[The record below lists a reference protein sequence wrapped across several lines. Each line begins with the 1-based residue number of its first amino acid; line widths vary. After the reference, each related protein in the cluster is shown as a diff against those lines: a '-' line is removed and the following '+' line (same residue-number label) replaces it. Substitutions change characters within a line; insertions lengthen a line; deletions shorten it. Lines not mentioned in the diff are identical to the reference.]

1 MSNAVSR
8 VFFLPSPAS
17 RSFPRISTD
26 PSLVTAPKWNRNQ
39 LDAVVMQI
47 SLPPSPSLIRVNGNI
62 KSLCIIRF
70 VWLYFF
76 FFFFRLGRGEDSSSR
91 LDDWTIRWKVG
102 LSEFWIVQI
111 NMLFKSGTM
120 INLKIE
126 LKIYYRFLKS
136 FVRVDFD
143 WLGWFMGLDISNGCV
158 LNYVRT
164 SVYRVHGKV
173 TGMRDFRKTKIIF
186 NLWENVGKWI
196 IQKRQSAKVTIT
208 LFIKCSKWNEI
219 EIGDVIDYPGSS
231 IQY

>member
-26 PSLVTAPKWNRNQ
+26 SSLVTAPKWNRNQ

-76 FFFFRLGRGEDSSSR
+76 FFFFFRLGRGEDSSSR
-91 LDDWTIRWKVG
+91 LDDWTIRWKIG

-136 FVRVDFD
+136 FVRVNFD

-164 SVYRVHGKV
+164 SVYRISRESRGNE
-173 TGMRDFRKTKIIF
+173 RFSQD
-186 NLWENVGKWI
+186 ENY
-196 IQKRQSAKVTIT
+196 
-208 LFIKCSKWNEI
+208 F
-219 EIGDVIDYPGSS
+219 
-231 IQY
+231 